1 MSNSFWLGIACFL
14 LLHSCVWM
22 TTNFQ
27 FMDTPEDSF
36 LSKVNPFWLMIAL
49 SIPTSIFGYYGHKFC
64 FEGLGESAWALKF
77 VAMGVSYIVFPIM
90 TWFLLGE
97 SMFTPKVLVSIFL
110 SAIILWVQ
118 VNW

>member
-1 MSNSFWLGIACFL
+1 
-14 LLHSCVWM
+14 M

-27 FMDTPEDSF
+27 FMDAAEDSF
-36 LSKVNPFWLMIAL
+36 FANVNPFWLMIAL
-49 SIPTSIFGYYGHKFC
+49 SIPTSIFGYYAHKLC

-90 TWFLLGE
+90 TWILLGE
-97 SMFTPKVLVSIFL
+97 SMLTPKVLVSIFL
-110 SAIILWVQ
+110 SAIILWIQ